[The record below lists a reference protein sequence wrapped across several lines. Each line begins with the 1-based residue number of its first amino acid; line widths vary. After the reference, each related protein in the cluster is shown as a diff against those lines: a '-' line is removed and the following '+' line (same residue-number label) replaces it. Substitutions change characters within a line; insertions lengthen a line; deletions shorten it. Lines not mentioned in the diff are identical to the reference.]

1 MYVHGIDIAA
11 ARNRRGMKIG
21 AKAVGILNGVRCGCV
36 TVGVRRLHSEI
47 LLLLSDILQGNS
59 RSGPD
64 LSDNRQLGA

>member
-36 TVGVRRLHSEI
+36 PLVCDDCMVKSCYYFLIFYKAIRGQVPI
-47 LLLLSDILQGNS
+47 CQKIGNLA
-59 RSGPD
+59 G
-64 LSDNRQLGA
+64 